1 MSTFPMRHEADVEHQ
16 EGALLSRITTTIALL
31 AAVIVAIGAPFG
43 YFYLM
48 LASDEGRLRADANV
62 RSFLISQ
69 VVSSDPDMWKFEGHA
84 IDGIISRRF
93 HEEEVDS
100 LAVRDASGAVMY
112 QHGPAK
118 QPWPALTTVRPIY
131 DSGHVVGEIELRH
144 SIRHIFPLTA
154 LIALISSI
162 VGLGVFFA
170 VRMFPMRALEQAWQR
185 ATHDPLTGLPNRLLL
200 ADRIEQAAA
209 LCARSDTTFAIH
221 CLDLDHFKEIND
233 TLGHRAGDLLLTQ
246 AGERMAQCLRKGDT
260 LARTGGDEFVVL
272 QPDVRTPDDAAASA
286 EKLIHAISRPF
297 DLEGHQVMLT
307 TSVGIALYEKS
318 GQSTTELLQNADNAL
333 YRAKSLQR
341 GTLHFFDKGLNER
354 LDARKKAE
362 RELRAALA
370 TNQFELLYQPQIS
383 LPDGAITG
391 VEVLIRWRHPIRGLV
406 DPDEFISL
414 AEETGLIV
422 PIGEW
427 ILRTA
432 CSQAAKWNDLT
443 LAVNV
448 SPVQFR
454 KGHIAATVREA
465 LEESGF
471 PPDRLELEITEGILI
486 ADTETTLNTLN
497 EIRKL
502 GVRIVMDDF
511 GTGYSSLGYLRK
523 FPFDKLK
530 LDKSFVRDLGQ
541 NPDADAIAHTIID
554 LARTLK
560 ITSNAEG
567 VESQTQLDWLV
578 QQGCGEAQGY
588 WFARP
593 LTYSDVD
600 QFVAAFKP
608 GVTKAEE
615 GGLSSAEASKNA
627 GVVHSALRKSAKSIG
642 G

>member
-1 MSTFPMRHEADVEHQ
+1 MEHQ
-16 EGALLSRITTTIALL
+16 EGALLTRITTAVALF
-31 AAVIVAIGAPFG
+31 AALIVAIGAPLG
-43 YFYLM
+43 YFFVM
-48 LASDEGRLRADANV
+48 QANDIGRLHADANV
-62 RSFLISQ
+62 RSFMISQ
-69 VVSSDPDMWKFEGHA
+69 FVSSEPELWRFKAHM
-84 IDGIISRRF
+84 IQGIISRRF
-93 HEEEVDS
+93 DEGERDS
-100 LAVRDASGAVMY
+100 LTVTGANGDVLYSSGSMDF
-112 QHGPAK
+112 
-118 QPWPALTTVRPIY
+118 PWPVVTVANPIY
-131 DSGHVVGEIELRH
+131 DSGNIVAHVEVRH
-144 SIRHIFPLTA
+144 STRHLLPASGLIGIF
-154 LIALISSI
+154 SSI

-170 VRMFPMRALEQAWQR
+170 VRMLPMRAIEHAWKR

-209 LCARSDTTFAIH
+209 LSARSDTTFAIH

-233 TLGHRAGDLLLTQ
+233 TLGHGAGDLLLAQ
-246 AGERMAQCLRKGDT
+246 AGQRMVQCLRKGDT

-272 QPDVRTPDDAAASA
+272 QPGIKTPEDAASAA
-286 EKLIHAISRPF
+286 EKLIQTISRPF
-297 DLEGHQVMLT
+297 DLEGHQTILT
-307 TSVGIALYEKS
+307 TSVGIALYEKN

-341 GTLHFFDKGLNER
+341 GTSHFFDKGLNER

-362 RELRAALA
+362 RELRTALA
-370 TNQFELLYQPQIS
+370 SDQFILLYQPQIS
-383 LPDGAITG
+383 LPSGTITG
-391 VEVLIRWRHPIRGLV
+391 VEVLIRWQHPIRGV
-406 DPDEFISL
+406 IEPDEFISL

-427 ILRTA
+427 VLRTA

-454 KGHIAATVREA
+454 KGHIAAVVQSA
-465 LEESGF
+465 LEDSGF

-486 ADTETTLNTLN
+486 ADTEATLSTLND
-497 EIRKL
+497 IRKL

-530 LDKSFVRDLGQ
+530 LDKSFVRDVGQ
-541 NPDADAIAHTIID
+541 NADADAIAHTIID

-567 VESQTQLDWLV
+567 VESQKQLDWLV
-578 QQGCGEAQGY
+578 EQGCGEAQGY

-593 LTYSDVD
+593 LPYSDVD
-600 QFVAAFKP
+600 QFIAAFKP
-608 GVTKAEE
+608 GAMKTKDNY
-615 GGLSSAEASKNA
+615 LSSAEASRNV
-627 GVVHSALRKSAKSIG
+627 GSMRSALRKSVKSFG
-642 G
+642 GK